1 MFVRLALSAL
11 LLAGTP
17 ALMLA
22 QAAPDHVSRGD
33 RSHAARDA
41 TAALAHYEAALTA
54 APTNYDAL
62 WKASRAAIDIGEYL
76 PDRSQRSALYSRA
89 ESYARRAVET
99 NPADAEGHFALARA
113 LGRSA
118 LTMGTRDRI
127 RFAEEVRAHALEALR
142 RDPTHAGALHV
153 MGVWNAEVMRLNG
166 VERFVAK
173 NLLGGQV
180 FGEASWEDAIRYLE
194 RAVTLEPNRITHRLD
209 LARVYAD
216 MDNRARAREQLTRI
230 ATTAAVDVN
239 DAHYKRE
246 AAALLQ
252 RLK

>member
-1 MFVRLALSAL
+1 MFVRLALTAL
-11 LLAGTP
+11 LLAGAP
-17 ALMLA
+17 AAALA
-22 QAAPDHVSRGD
+22 QSAPDRVSQGD

-41 TAALAHYEAALTA
+41 VAALAHYEAALA
-54 APTNYDAL
+54 ATPTNYDAL
-62 WKASRAAIDIGEYL
+62 WKASREAVDIGEYVA
-76 PDRSQRSALYSRA
+76 DRTQRAALYARA

-127 RFAEEVRAHALEALR
+127 RFAEEVRALALEALR
-142 RDPTHAGALHV
+142 LDPTHAGALHV
-153 MGVWNAEVMRLNG
+153 MGVWNAEVMRLSG
-166 VERFVAK
+166 VERFIAK

-180 FGEASWEDAIRYLE
+180 FGEASWDDATRYLE

-230 ATTAAVDVN
+230 ATTAAVEVN
-239 DAHYKRE
+239 DVHYKRE
-246 AAALLQ
+246 AAELLE
-252 RLK
+252 RLR